1 MATGR
6 LGTADL
12 AATTLTT
19 LYTVPASKVASFTLS
34 ITNRSQVAV
43 NVRVALA
50 SSATPASSEYIEY
63 DTVVQGN
70 SVLER
75 TGLVLDAAKLVVV
88 YAGAAGISANAYGY
102 EE

>member
-12 AATTLTT
+12 TAATLTT
-19 LYTVPASKVASFTLS
+19 LYTVPAAKVASFTLS
-34 ITNRSQVAV
+34 LTNRSQMAV
-43 NVRVALA
+43 NVRAALA
-50 SSATPASSEYIEY
+50 SSATPANSEYIEF
-63 DTVVQGN
+63 DTIVPGN
-70 SVLER
+70 TVLER

-88 YAGAAGISANAYGY
+88 YAGTAGISANCYGY

>member
-6 LGTADL
+6 LATADV

-34 ITNRSQVAV
+34 LTNRSGVAV
-43 NVRVALA
+43 NVRAALT
-50 SSATPASSEYIEY
+50 SSATPAASEYIEY
-63 DTVVQGN
+63 DTVIPGN

-88 YAGAAGISANAYGY
+88 YAGAAGISANCYGY